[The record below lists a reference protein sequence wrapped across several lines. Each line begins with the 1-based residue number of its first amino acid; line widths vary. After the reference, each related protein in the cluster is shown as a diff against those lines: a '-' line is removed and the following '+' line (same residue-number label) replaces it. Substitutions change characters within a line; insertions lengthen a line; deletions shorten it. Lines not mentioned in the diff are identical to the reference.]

1 MLLRQ
6 NIFKNSRRPY
16 LAHCSRIHLIFKTH
30 VSIHSHS
37 VSDSVVAER
46 EDVLSPP
53 KAYILRAF
61 PMVRSSRACCAQA
74 G

>member
-16 LAHCSRIHLIFKTH
+16 LAHCSRIHLIFKTQ

-37 VSDSVVAER
+37 VLVPEPVEWADSNIHLMFKTQVSIHSHSVCH
-46 EDVLSPP
+46 SH
-53 KAYILRAF
+53 
-61 PMVRSSRACCAQA
+61 S
-74 G
+74 